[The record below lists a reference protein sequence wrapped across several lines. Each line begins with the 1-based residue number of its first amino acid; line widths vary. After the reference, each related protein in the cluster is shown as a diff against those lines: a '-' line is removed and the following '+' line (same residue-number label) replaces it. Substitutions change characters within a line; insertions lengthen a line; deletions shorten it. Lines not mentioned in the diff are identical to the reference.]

1 MGRSTVNTG
10 SMPALS
16 ADTPPRATPAT
27 PAPPAAE
34 RTDGDQLVDLWL
46 AARRAV
52 AALERT
58 MESRLQA
65 DVGISSPRYA
75 LLCATGSPGSA
86 TNQQAISAAL
96 GLNKSSIS
104 RQVEAAVQDGHLA
117 AHAAPGSRRDKEVVI
132 TPAGRTLLDRAD
144 AVLATLAREIDPDEA
159 AVALKVLDALASPAV
174 R

>member
-1 MGRSTVNTG
+1 MT
-10 SMPALS
+10 
-16 ADTPPRATPAT
+16 DTPTDDRT
-27 PAPPAAE
+27 PPAHGQE
-34 RTDGDQLVDLWL
+34 CVGGEQLVDLWL
-46 AARRAV
+46 GARRAV
-52 AALERT
+52 AALERA

-65 DVGISSPRYA
+65 EVGISSPRYA

-117 AHAAPGSRRDKEVVI
+117 AHAAPGSRRDKEVVL

-159 AVALKVLDALASPAV
+159 TVALKVLDAIATPPV

>member
-1 MGRSTVNTG
+1 MGRLTVNTG
-10 SMPALS
+10 PMPALS
-16 ADTPPRATPAT
+16 ADTPPHATPAV
-27 PAPPAAE
+27 E

-46 AARRAV
+46 GARRAV

-65 DVGISSPRYA
+65 EVGISSPRYA

-104 RQVEAAVQDGHLA
+104 RQVEAAVHDGHLA
-117 AHAAPGSRRDKEVVI
+117 AHAAPGSRRDKEVVL
-132 TPAGRTLLDRAD
+132 TPAGRSLLDRAD
-144 AVLATLAREIDPDEA
+144 AVLATLARDIDPAEARIALAVLDGLGSA
-159 AVALKVLDALASPAV
+159 AV